1 MFELMPRLSPIMSV
15 RLDFI
20 RVHSSSLSKYV
31 PSNPP
36 LASDRSVMLVF
47 GKYNVLKYR
56 GPIPIIA
63 VSGTRAIF

>member
-31 PSNPP
+31 PSNP
-36 LASDRSVMLVF
+36 LASNSTMLVY
-47 GKYNVLKYR
+47 GK
-56 GPIPIIA
+56 
-63 VSGTRAIF
+63 